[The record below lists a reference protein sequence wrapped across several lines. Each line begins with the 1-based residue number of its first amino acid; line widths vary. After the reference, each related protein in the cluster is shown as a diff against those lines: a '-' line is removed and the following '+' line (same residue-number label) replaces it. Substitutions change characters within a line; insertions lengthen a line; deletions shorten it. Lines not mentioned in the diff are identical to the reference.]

1 MQKCGLKIYFDG
13 GCRPNP
19 GTMETAV
26 VVRGVTYHNPDC
38 GHGTN
43 TEAEWLALIHA
54 AQVALSLGERDVIF
68 LGDAVVVVGQA
79 NGVAKCRSDALRRHL
94 DAFQQLK
101 TGFDHIRIR
110 HIGRSQNLAGIA
122 LDKQRR

>member
-1 MQKCGLKIYFDG
+1 MF
-13 GCRPNP
+13 
-19 GTMETAV
+19 ETAV
-26 VVRGVTYHNPDC
+26 VVRGVAHHNPNC

-54 AQVALSLGERDVIF
+54 AHIALSLGERDVIF
-68 LGDAVVVVGQA
+68 LGDAAVVVSQA
-79 NGVAKCRSDALRRHL
+79 NGGAKCRSDALRRHL
-94 DAFQQLK
+94 DAFQRLK
-101 TGFDHIRIR
+101 TGFDRIRIR